1 MDECTGPAVARCY
14 VRSSMKFSRYPKKH
28 AAWKTRQSWQ
38 KYLPGKCD
46 PKRCLN
52 WFGSADSRT
61 SRTSNRGRKG
71 WQRGRRAGAG
81 LSSVPLVRQRDAR
94 GTVTY
99 LSERTYDR

>member
-14 VRSSMKFSRYPKKH
+14 VRSSMRFSRYPKKH
-28 AAWKTRQSWQ
+28 AAWKTKQSWQ

-46 PKRCLN
+46 QKREQRMAKR
-52 WFGSADSRT
+52 S
-61 SRTSNRGRKG
+61 KG
-71 WQRGRRAGAG
+71 GGV